1 MEKNTEKHFSF
12 LKLFIIIILII
23 SAIIAYGFLVEP
35 KLITVKEQKIS
46 LDNWPDNFNGFK
58 IVHISDLHYGR
69 IFNNQS
75 LKKLVQSINEQK
87 PDIVVLTG
95 DLIDKDTHMTTKKA
109 NQISNLL
116 KKINAT
122 TGKYAVNGNN
132 DLNFDEWVNIVTNGG
147 FKDLNN
153 TYDTIYKDGY
163 SSLFIAG
170 ASTVKDK
177 LSINDKLKTSIDYL
191 NSFTKDGPI
200 YKILLLHEP
209 DTIDDLSV
217 NPFDMIL
224 AGHSHA
230 GQVRLPFL
238 GPIILPD
245 GAQKY
250 YDNHYKIDNS
260 DLYISNGL
268 GVSNY
273 NFRLF
278 NTPSYSLYRLVQKNK
293 WTFKTS
299 F

>member
-1 MEKNTEKHFSF
+1 MKKEKHFSIIKF
-12 LKLFIIIILII
+12 IIIIILILG
-23 SAIIAYGFLVEP
+23 ATIAYGFLVEP
-35 KLITVKEQKIS
+35 KLITVKEQKITI
-46 LDNWPDNFNGFK
+46 DNWPDNFNGFK

-69 IFNNQS
+69 LFNEQS

-95 DLIDKDTHMTTKKA
+95 DLIDKDTNMTTSEANKISKYL
-109 NQISNLL
+109 NQI
-116 KKINAT
+116 NAVA
-122 TGKYAVNGNN
+122 GKYAVNGNN
-132 DLNFDEWVNIVTNGG
+132 DLNFDEWVNIISDGG

-163 SSLFIAG
+163 QNIFIAG
-170 ASTVKDK
+170 ASTTQDK

-191 NSFTKDGPI
+191 NSFQKDGPI

-209 DTIDDLSV
+209 DTIDDLTT
-217 NPFDMIL
+217 NPFNLIL

-230 GQVRLPFL
+230 GQIRLPVI

-245 GAQKY
+245 GAKKY
-250 YDNHYKIDNS
+250 HENHYKIENS

-278 NTPSYSLYRLVQKNK
+278 NTPSYSLYRLVKNK
-293 WTFKTS
+293 
-299 F
+299 